1 MENLKK
7 AIEIINKIDD
17 SELSD
22 MIHKFDTVSAP
33 DLNLDVNDHMKIYNW
48 LKELELYRKLHGP
61 LGR

>member
-7 AIEIINKIDD
+7 AIEIINKIEDN
-17 SELSD
+17 ELSD

-33 DLNLDVNDHMKIYNW
+33 DLNLNVNDHMRIYNW

>member
-22 MIHKFDTVSAP
+22 MIYKFDTVSAP

>member
-33 DLNLDVNDHMKIYNW
+33 DLNLDVNDHVIYDIV
-48 LKELELYRKLHGP
+48 LILLTSYISSYGH
-61 LGR
+61 